1 MCWAA
6 WALLQPAE
14 NSNSFFFLLVA
25 VKFVTNKGLKLEGKT
40 WGTTSE
46 TVCATALKNACFF
59 VHALIPPSWLLPPIS
74 LNFCDS
80 SQAISEIILD
90 QTVYL
95 LSPRPTRA
103 TSLPPR
109 HGTNTGLPCQK
120 LPISDYQK
128 DAALSPVYY
137 FQFLLEKVN
146 LMSIIGS

>member
-1 MCWAA
+1 MAI
-6 WALLQPAE
+6 
-14 NSNSFFFLLVA
+14 
-25 VKFVTNKGLKLEGKT
+25 KFVTNKGLKVEGKT
-40 WGTTSE
+40 YGTTSE
-46 TVCATALKNACFF
+46 TVCASALKNACFRTCF
-59 VHALIPPSWLLPPIS
+59 NSPLLAVSPIS

-109 HGTNTGLPCQK
+109 HRTNTRPPCQK